1 MGNNLG
7 TTTKAKTISYWVV
20 TGLVVLVFAGS
31 GVANL
36 VPVPHI
42 AEAMAHLG
50 YPAYFLTVLGTW
62 KVLGA
67 LAIIVPGFPRL
78 KEWAYAGM
86 MFDVTGAA
94 ASRAALGDG
103 VDMVLA
109 PLFIAG
115 LVFASWALRPEG
127 RVLKS
132 LRKEYSDSSQRPSRC
147 REDFG
152 TSSAQPSA

>member
-1 MGNNLG
+1 MGNNLS

-36 VPVPHI
+36 AHIPHI
-42 AEAMAHLG
+42 ADAMAHLG

-67 LAIIVPGFPRL
+67 VAITVPGFPRL

-103 VDMVLA
+103 VGMVLA

-132 LRKEYSDSSQRPSRC
+132 PRKECSDSSQRPSRC

-152 TSSAQPSA
+152 TSNARQSA

>member
-31 GVANL
+31 GIANL
-36 VPVPHI
+36 AHLPHI

-50 YPAYFLTVLGTW
+50 YPTYFLTVLGTW

-67 LAIIVPGFPRL
+67 VAITVPGFLRL

-103 VDMVLA
+103 VGMVLA
-109 PLFIAG
+109 PLFIGAFI
-115 LVFASWALRPEG
+115 VASWALRPEG
-127 RVLKS
+127 RVLKLHGAAS
-132 LRKEYSDSSQRPSRC
+132 
-147 REDFG
+147 
-152 TSSAQPSA
+152 

>member
-7 TTTKAKTISYWVV
+7 TTTKAKSISYWVV

-31 GVANL
+31 GIANL
-36 VPVPHI
+36 AHLPHI

-50 YPAYFLTVLGTW
+50 YPTYFLTVLGTW

-67 LAIIVPGFPRL
+67 LAISVPGFPRL

-86 MFDVTGAA
+86 IFDVTGAA

-103 VDMVLA
+103 VGMVLA

-132 LRKEYSDSSQRPSRC
+132 PFQACSDNSQRPSRC
-147 REDFG
+147 DASFA
-152 TSSAQPSA
+152 TSSAKPGA